1 MVDRLAA
8 LQGHFSVGVRTFQTG
23 SLCGTHT
30 LEGETPCGQLHLLKR
45 GEVEVWHGDK
55 KAFKLNEP
63 TLLFYPRPMPH
74 RFVTD
79 SLQGADFVCANIMF
93 EGGASNPIA
102 SALPDSVC
110 LPLSSLPDSISVLTL
125 LFAEAEANNCGKQV
139 LLDRL
144 FEVLLIQLLRQ
155 LMQSG
160 FANVGL
166 FAGLAHTQLQKAI
179 VAMHQTPDKSWSVE
193 ELAALAGMSRSV
205 FFNKFH
211 KTVGVT
217 PANYLQRW
225 RISLVQKWLKNGRP
239 LKLIALEAGYGSES
253 ALSRAFKSQCGVP
266 PMEWL
271 KLAA

>member
-8 LQGHFSVGVRTFQTG
+8 LQGHFSVSVRTFQTG

-30 LEGETPCGQLHLLKR
+30 LEGETPCGQLHLLKQ

-55 KAFKLNEP
+55 MAFKLNEP
-63 TLLFYPRPMPH
+63 TLLFYPRPTPH
-74 RFVTD
+74 RFITD

-102 SALPDSVC
+102 SALPTCVC

-125 LFAEAEANNCGKQV
+125 LFAEAEASNCGKQV

-155 LMQSG
+155 LMSSG
-160 FANVGL
+160 HANVGL
-166 FAGLAHTQLQKAI
+166 FAGLAHMQLQKAI
-179 VAMHQTPDKSWSVE
+179 VAMHQTPEKNWSVD
-193 ELAALAGMSRSV
+193 ELATIAGMSRSV
-205 FFNKFH
+205 FSNKFH

-217 PANYLQRW
+217 PASYLQRW
-225 RISLVQKWLKNGRP
+225 RISLVQKWLRNGRP

-271 KLAA
+271 KLDA